1 MLNLSLP
8 KLHAFFLAES
18 HANAMPCSASP
29 SSSSTDDSVV
39 NVRAAS
45 RAEPEGGLR
54 SGGQLALSLTEGFK
68 IDK

>member
-1 MLNLSLP
+1 MP
-8 KLHAFFLAES
+8 VLAES
-18 HANAMPCSASP
+18 HACCLRPHA
-29 SSSSTDDSVV
+29 SSSSDDNVV

-45 RAEPEGGLR
+45 RAEPEGRLG